1 MKTLKFIKAFAVVLT
16 GALLLF
22 STSSCKKD
30 KESVVDNTVA
40 KDQLLGKWNMV
51 TVLPDGTVE
60 KDQVT
65 LKANGVMEMDIEPQD
80 GKVDF
85 ILSWDLNNN
94 AFTAHLDMN
103 GVNNAWKFSAQ
114 VDPKNLLIA
123 GEKTMVGGNNS
134 FSLIF
139 GMEKQ

>member
-1 MKTLKFIKAFAVVLT
+1 MKTLKFIPAFAITVF
-16 GALLLF
+16 LLF
-22 STSSCKKD
+22 SISSCKKD
-30 KESVVDNTVA
+30 KESVSGNAVT
-40 KDQLLGKWNMV
+40 KDQLLGEWNMV
-51 TVLPDGTVE
+51 TVLPGGTVE
-60 KDQVT
+60 KDEVT
-65 LKANGVMEMDIEPQD
+65 LKTNGVMEIDIEPQD

-85 ILSWDLNNN
+85 ILSWDINNN
-94 AFTAHLDMN
+94 AFTAHLDIN
-103 GVNNAWKFSAQ
+103 GVNNAWKFNAQ